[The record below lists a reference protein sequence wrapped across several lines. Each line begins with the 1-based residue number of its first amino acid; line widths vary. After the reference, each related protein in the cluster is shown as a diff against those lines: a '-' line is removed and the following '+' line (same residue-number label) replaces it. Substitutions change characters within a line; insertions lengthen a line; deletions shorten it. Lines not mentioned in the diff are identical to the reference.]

1 MNICGKVAHIIDE
14 TRVILNIGEKQGV
27 KLDQIFLIYQEGDE
41 VFDPDTNE
49 SLGKVELP
57 KGRVVV
63 EHVQEK
69 MAIAATEK
77 KIQDETSRN
86 KILSELM
93 VDASIP
99 RDSEREKLPIDPY
112 HLKPFPQV
120 TSVKVGDLV
129 RSIDSPAV

>member
-1 MNICGKVAHIIDE
+1 MSICGKIAHIIDE
-14 TRVILNIGEKQGV
+14 TRVILNIGVNQGV
-27 KLDQIFLIYQEGDE
+27 KLNQIFLIYQEGDE
-41 VFDPDTNE
+41 VFDPDTKE
-49 SLGKVELP
+49 SLGKVEIP
-57 KGRVVV
+57 KGRVII

-77 KIQDETSRN
+77 KESEATSRN

-99 RDSEREKLPIDPY
+99 KELDREKLKVDPY
-112 HLKPFPQV
+112 HLNPLHQV

-129 RSIDSPAV
+129 RSIESSES

>member
-1 MNICGKVAHIIDE
+1 MNICGKVAHIVDE

-27 KLDQIFLIYQEGDE
+27 KLNQIFLIYQEGDE
-41 VFDPDTNE
+41 VFDPDTKE

-77 KIQDETSRN
+77 KAQDETSRN

-99 RDSEREKLPIDPY
+99 RDAEREKLPIDPY
-112 HLKPFPQV
+112 HLKPLPQV
-120 TSVKVGDLV
+120 TLVKVGDRV
-129 RSIDSPAV
+129 RSIDIPED

>member
-1 MNICGKVAHIIDE
+1 MSICGKIAHIIDE
-14 TRVILNIGEKQGV
+14 THVILNIGSNQGV
-27 KLDQIFLIYQEGDE
+27 KLNQIFLIYQEGDE

-49 SLGKVELP
+49 SLGKVEIT
-57 KGRVVV
+57 KGRIIV

-77 KIQDETSRN
+77 KEPDVTSHN

-99 RDSEREKLPIDPY
+99 KDSEREKLKVDPY
-112 HLKPFPQV
+112 HLKPLPQV
-120 TSVKVGDLV
+120 TSVRIGDLV
-129 RSIDSPAV
+129 RSIEAPE